1 MVWWETKL
9 IKERSDKMSREEL
22 KVGGCFPQNAD
33 PALGYAD
40 NDLYRTLLRSVE
52 PGNSLPVAGVSHPGI
67 VHSLAGMP
75 GVSNPHKPLGLE
87 VACAET
93 AILDEDG
100 SLNGLE
106 YAYLQDEF
114 ANALIVAYLLDSSLC
129 CVRKF
134 SGEEAFYTRSPSILK
149 AMAQQDGSFAF
160 PEGYLRNEVGS
171 QIKSGTIRAVRIDL
185 SSGEFSLDTV
195 SADTDTVVP
204 HFLLQR
210 FGKRLIEGLYEQPA
224 RIAYPDELGN
234 VKYYAVA
241 LQEKY
246 LRSRFHEGAATYRR
260 IAWDDRSPDVVF
272 PVYRVSEPMRR
283 EIKLFSLFEIR
294 DIERFTF

>member
-9 IKERSDKMSREEL
+9 DKERSDKMSREEL

-33 PALGYAD
+33 STLGYAD
-40 NDLYRTLLRSVE
+40 NDFYRALLESVE
-52 PGNSLPVAGVSHPGI
+52 SGNSLPVAGVSHPGI
-67 VHSLAGMP
+67 VCSLSQLSGI
-75 GVSNPHKPLGLE
+75 SNPEKPLGME
-87 VACAET
+87 IACAEA
-93 AILDEDG
+93 AILNEDG

-106 YAYLQDEF
+106 YGYLQDRSSD
-114 ANALIVAYLLDSSLC
+114 ALIDAYLLDSSLC

-134 SGEEAFYTRSPSILK
+134 SGEEALFTRSPSILK
-149 AMAQQDGSFAF
+149 AMAQPDGSFDF
-160 PEGYLRNEVGS
+160 PEGYLRDGVGS

-185 SSGEFSLDTV
+185 ASGEFSLDTV
-195 SADTDTVVP
+195 SSDTDTVVP
-204 HFLLQR
+204 HFLLQQ

-260 IAWDDRSPDVVF
+260 IAWDDRSPDVVL
-272 PVYRVSEPMRR
+272 PVYRTSEPTRR

-294 DIERFTF
+294 NIEKFTF

>member
-1 MVWWETKL
+1 MD
-9 IKERSDKMSREEL
+9 KERSDKMSREEL
-22 KVGGCFPQNAD
+22 KVGGCFPQYAD
-33 PALGYAD
+33 PKLGYAD
-40 NDLYRTLLRSVE
+40 NDLYRALLEAES
-52 PGNSLPVAGVSHPGI
+52 GNSLPVAGVNHPGI
-67 VHSLAGMP
+67 VCALSELR
-75 GVSNPHKPLGLE
+75 GVSNPGSKTLGME
-87 VACAET
+87 IACAEA
-93 AILDEDG
+93 AILNEDG

-106 YAYLQDEF
+106 YGYLRDGTADAF
-114 ANALIVAYLLDSSLC
+114 IVAYLLNTSLC

-134 SGEEAFYTRSPSILK
+134 SGEEALYTRSYPLLK
-149 AMAQQDGSFAF
+149 AMAQPDSSFAF

-171 QIKSGTIRAVRIDL
+171 QMKSGSIHAVRIDL
-185 SSGEFSLDTV
+185 ASGEFSLDTV
-195 SADTDTVVP
+195 SSDADTVVP
-204 HFLLQR
+204 HFLLQQ

-246 LRSRFHEGAATYRR
+246 LRSRFHEGANAYRR
-260 IAWDDRSPDVVF
+260 IAWDGRSPDVVL
-272 PVYRVSEPMRR
+272 PVYRTSEPTRR

>member
-1 MVWWETKL
+1 
-9 IKERSDKMSREEL
+9 MSKEEL
-22 KVGGCFPQNAD
+22 KPDACFPHYAD
-33 PALGYAD
+33 PRLGYAD
-40 NDLYRTLLRSVE
+40 NDLYRSLLESVE
-52 PGNSLPVAGVSHPGI
+52 SGNSLPVAGVNHPGI
-67 VHSLAGMP
+67 VCSLSGLQ
-75 GVSNPHKPLGLE
+75 GVSNPGKPVGME
-87 VACAET
+87 IACAET
-93 AILDEDG
+93 ATLDEDG

-106 YAYLQDEF
+106 YGYLQDGF
-114 ANALIVAYLLDSSLC
+114 SDALVTAYLLDTSLC

-134 SGEEAFYTRSPSILK
+134 SGEEALYTRSSFLLN
-149 AMAQQDGSFAF
+149 AMVHPDGSFAF
-160 PEGYLRNEVGS
+160 PEGYLRDEVGS

-185 SSGEFSLDTV
+185 SSGEFTLDTV
-195 SADTDTVVP
+195 SVDTDTVVP

-210 FGKRLIEGLYEQPA
+210 FGKRLIESLYEQPA

-246 LRSRFHEGAATYRR
+246 LRSRFHEGADTYRR
-260 IAWDDRSPDVVF
+260 IAWDGRSPDVVL
-272 PVYRVSEPMRR
+272 PVYRTSEPMRR

>member
-1 MVWWETKL
+1 
-9 IKERSDKMSREEL
+9 MSREEL
-22 KVGGCFPQNAD
+22 NLDGCFPKNAD
-33 PALGYAD
+33 PALGHA
-40 NDLYRTLLRSVE
+40 NNALYEALARSVE
-52 PGNSLPVAGVSHPGI
+52 SGNSLPVAGVSHPGI
-67 VHSLAGMP
+67 VHSLTGMP

-87 VACAET
+87 VACAEA
-93 AILDEDG
+93 AILDADW

-106 YAYLQDEF
+106 YGYLQDEYK
-114 ANALIVAYLLDSSLC
+114 ALIITYLLESSVC

-134 SGEEAFYTRSPSILK
+134 SGEEALYTRSPSLLR
-149 AMAQQDGSFAF
+149 AMAQPDSSFSF
-160 PEGYLRNEVGS
+160 PEGYLRDEVGS

-195 SADTDTVVP
+195 SSDTDTVVP
-204 HFLLQR
+204 HFLLQQ
-210 FGKRLIEGLYEQPA
+210 FAKRLIEGLYEQPA
-224 RIAYPDELGN
+224 RIAYPDKLGN

-246 LRSRFHEGAATYRR
+246 LRSRFHEGADTYRR
-260 IAWDDRSPDVVF
+260 IAWDGRSPDVVL
-272 PVYRVSEPMRR
+272 PVYRTSEPMRR